1 MALTRKQTAL
11 LHVAKKHLSLE
22 DADYR
27 AILRQEAGVESSRA
41 LDADGFKVVLRR
53 FGELGFVP
61 SSRRADLGWRV
72 GMASPE
78 QVGFI
83 RSLWKQYTKGEGDD
97 RSLGKWLQRTVQVS
111 DIRFVTYAN
120 ASKAITALLAMVTR
134 EREAA

>member
-1 MALTRKQTAL
+1 MALSRKQTAL
-11 LHVAKKHLSLE
+11 LHVAKKRLALE

-41 LDADGFKVVLRR
+41 LDADGFKAVLRR
-53 FGELGFVP
+53 FEGLGFVP
-61 SSRRADLGWRV
+61 SSRRTDLGWRV

-97 RSLGKWLQRTVQVS
+97 RSLGKWLQRTVKVS
-111 DIRFVTYAN
+111 DIRFVTYGN
-120 ASKAITALLAMVTR
+120 ASKAITALLAMVKR